1 MPHSKNVGKGGS
13 KASSLK
19 PVSGSQ
25 KIGMS
30 RKQGQG
36 KIVSQCLYLT
46 ILEPG
51 AEIEGITNYDTDYMF
66 SPH

>member
-1 MPHSKNVGKGGS
+1 MSHSKNVGKGGS

-30 RKQGQG
+30 RKQSQG
-36 KIVSQCLYLT
+36 KIVFMMSVHNYL
-46 ILEPG
+46 G
-51 AEIEGITNYDTDYMF
+51 AWTRN
-66 SPH
+66 

>member
-1 MPHSKNVGKGGS
+1 MSHSKNVGKGGS

-25 KIGMS
+25 KVGMS

-36 KIVSQCLYLT
+36 KIVFTMSVRNCL
-46 ILEPG
+46 G
-51 AEIEGITNYDTDYMF
+51 AWSGN
-66 SPH
+66 